1 MTMKRT
7 TQLAVLLLVATFC
20 LPATLHAEGYAGS
33 AGAFLRMGS
42 GANALASGDAGV
54 ARAMGAEQAHYN
66 AAGLPYAPANDVY
79 VGYHALSLDR
89 TLAHISALIQ
99 VPEIAF
105 WTGAMRPITTRVP
118 NSPNQPA
125 ELVYPEQLRRASLV
139 EYRVTDYV
147 NDLADAILHEAW
159 PETPVH
165 TGESEDDT
173 SPRMVNVQGIEYLA
187 GVLNPIIDEAVPE
200 VISRHLKDRDA
211 VIDLLK
217 SKYQTVQ
224 KKPAAIAVSWT
235 HAGTD
240 NIQSRDTDGRILGDL
255 GYYENRFALSFG
267 LKLHRTLSAG
277 VTVGVLYALIPDLLE
292 DETKA
297 LTSTT
302 FGGDVGIQFRPWYQG
317 EAPFR
322 LETLTFGAAA
332 YDIGGK
338 NSWNT
343 TGYWSLGTTKTD
355 KYPNRFRAG
364 FAYEPLAGVSTYL
377 DLETDGEEL
386 LRPKGG
392 VEFRLWGLARS
403 SGSGPWDRPSVMMAG
418 SGSMTSLTLRAG
430 VDRDRPTFG
439 FGLMLPVAGLGATRL
454 DYAYVLE
461 PVSPEATQ
469 VLSWRF
475 RFTL

>member
-1 MTMKRT
+1 MKRT
-7 TQLAVLLLVATFC
+7 TLSAALLLVAFA
-20 LPATLHAEGYAGS
+20 LPATLHAEGFAGS

-42 GANALASGDAGV
+42 GASALASGDAGV

-66 AAGLPYAPANDVY
+66 AAGLPFAPANDVY
-79 VGYHALSLDR
+79 VGYHSLSLDR
-89 TLAHISALIQ
+89 SLAHISALVQI
-99 VPEIAF
+99 PEIAF
-105 WTGAMRPITTRVP
+105 WTAPMRPITTRVP
-118 NSPNQPA
+118 NNPDQPA

-139 EYRVTDYV
+139 EYRVTDYL

-159 PETPVH
+159 SPTPFPEA
-165 TGESEDDT
+165 GSEDGT
-173 SPRMVNVQGIEYLA
+173 SPRIVTIEGIEYVA
-187 GVLNPIIDEAVPE
+187 GVLNPIIEEALPE
-200 VISRHLKDRDA
+200 VISGDLRSQEQ
-211 VIDLLK
+211 VIALLA

-240 NIQSRDTDGRILGDL
+240 NIQSRDTDGRIIGDL

-267 LKLHRTLSAG
+267 LKLHRTVSAG

-292 DETKA
+292 DGSKP

-302 FGGDVGIQFRPWYQG
+302 FGGDIGLQFRPWYQR

-322 LETLTFGAAA
+322 LETLAFGAAA

-355 KYPNRFRAG
+355 KYPNRYRAG
-364 FAYEPLAGVSTYL
+364 FSYEPLAGVSTYL
-377 DLETDGEEL
+377 DLETDGAEL

-392 VEFRLWGLARS
+392 VEFRLWGLSRTTRP
-403 SGSGPWDRPSVMMAG
+403 GPWDHPSVMMEG
-418 SGSMTSLTLRAG
+418 SGGVTSLTLRAG